1 MLKRESPFA
10 KSRLGQKIA
19 DMTDS
24 LHTRPSVM
32 LGIEGSPL
40 EMLLWDMAI
49 LGEKSPV
56 EVDVQGAA
64 RRLVSVRDKVLAKRR
79 RLGIPRYVS

>member
-1 MLKRESPFA
+1 
-10 KSRLGQKIA
+10 
-19 DMTDS
+19 MTDS

-49 LGEKSPV
+49 LGEKTPV
-56 EVDVQGAA
+56 EVDVQGAV
-64 RRLVSVRDKVLAKRR
+64 RGPVSVRDKVLAKRR
-79 RLGIPRYVS
+79 RLGIPRYIS

>member
-1 MLKRESPFA
+1 
-10 KSRLGQKIA
+10 
-19 DMTDS
+19 
-24 LHTRPSVM
+24 M
-32 LGIEGSPL
+32 LGIESSPL

-56 EVDVQGAA
+56 QVDVQGAS
-64 RRLVSVRDKVLAKRR
+64 RTPVSVRDKVLAKRR

>member
-1 MLKRESPFA
+1 
-10 KSRLGQKIA
+10 
-19 DMTDS
+19 MTDS

-56 EVDVQGAA
+56 VEVDAQGAV
-64 RRLVSVRDKVLAKRR
+64 RGPVSVRDKVLAKRR